1 MLAFI
6 PVAVLAALAP
16 VASALTITSPTSG
29 GWTGNSSVL
38 ISWTYTQDDPSFS
51 VELGNPKIQS
61 GLLAQGPIA
70 VANNIAANT
79 QSFTFELPVL
89 PPGDNYF
96 VAFVAI
102 DNVNNVYANSSS
114 FPIRANPTSSTVALS
129 SVKTS
134 AAGTKTSSSHLA
146 STTGTAGTNSTVS
159 STGSLSTNTIT
170 SSSGSST
177 FTVLSITPLNPST
190 TASTTST
197 KGAASRIEAAWY
209 VGFATAFL
217 GAFLA

>member
-146 STTGTAGTNSTVS
+146 STTGRNSTVS
-159 STGSLSTNTIT
+159 STSTGSLTTNTIT